1 MVSLLFYSFSCEV
14 PGISIA
20 AGERLLNVHIPQG
33 SPADPASCEAAF
45 RLAHVMFPEY
55 QYFHCESWM
64 LYPGLAAVMKE
75 TANTILFQK
84 RFLIYE
90 TEEEERAAEKRIFQ
104 QVLVNPVDYPSD
116 TPFRQRGRTWLIQ
129 GHKLGN
135 TSGIFYRE

>member
-1 MVSLLFYSFSCEV
+1 MYNAPHGIEV

-20 AGERLLNVHIPQG
+20 AGEMLLNVHIPQG
-33 SPADPASCEAAF
+33 SPADPAACEEAF
-45 RLAHVMFPEY
+45 RLARAMFPEY
-55 QYFHCESWM
+55 HYFHCESWM

-90 TEEEERAAEKRIFQ
+90 TEEEERDAEKRIFQ
-104 QVLVNPVDYPSD
+104 KVMDNPEDYPAD
-116 TPFRQRGRTWLIQ
+116 TPFRQRVRTWLIQ

-135 TSGIFYRE
+135 ASGIFYME